1 MIMPYYPY
9 GSKEPYPPTPASSA
23 GGAAA
28 AGPTGGSAVSSVT
41 GASVSGGGGGGGMQR
56 SGSGTLRVRRCLWL
70 YKDRTAIS
78 PRCRLWVDGCSVVT
92 HGPGGTEATL
102 VGGGRGTHGAE
113 GCAMTCA

>member
-9 GSKEPYPPTPASSA
+9 GCKEPYPPSAGSSA
-23 GGAAA
+23 GGAA
-28 AGPTGGSAVSSVT
+28 AGPTGGSAISSVT
-41 GASVSGGGGGGGMQR
+41 GASVSGGGGGGMQR
-56 SGSGTLRVRRCLWL
+56 SGSGALRVRRCLWL

-102 VGGGRGTHGAE
+102 VGGPRGAHGSE
-113 GCAMTCA
+113 GCAMAYA